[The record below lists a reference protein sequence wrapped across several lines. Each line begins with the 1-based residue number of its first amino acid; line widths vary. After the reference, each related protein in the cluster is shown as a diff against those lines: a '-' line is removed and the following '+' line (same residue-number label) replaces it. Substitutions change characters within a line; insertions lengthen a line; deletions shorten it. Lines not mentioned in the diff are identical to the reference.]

1 MRGALILAALLTGC
15 GCDEPSLV
23 PVPAEPATL
32 EPATA
37 APAPAAP
44 LAAPVLPRVTRTDLP
59 PALPSV
65 TIEVTAG
72 GYRVTNRAL
81 VETWPASERAEAA
94 AHAPPGEPD
103 FPVVEL
109 DVPVAD
115 PAPLR
120 VPRVPALG
128 DALGR
133 LAAADRA
140 RTAAAGGG
148 PRVFAVRASTD
159 VRWER
164 IVAALYTASQSGY
177 AEPWLVVHSGEGER
191 VLQLTFG
198 GAPLS
203 ANVREAVA
211 AALAALEG
219 LGPDLALPAEP
230 AAVLDEVEAAQ
241 ANLFVRLEED
251 GLWLRRPELG
261 ALGADCRTADGRGA
275 PTLPRSGD
283 VAALRT
289 CLDAAA
295 PFALAIV
302 EASPDLAY
310 GAVVPV
316 IEALVGRAPVAIGIG
331 SGALPETPR

>member
-1 MRGALILAALLTGC
+1 MRGALIFTALLAGC

-23 PVPAEPATL
+23 AVPVEPAPE
-32 EPATA
+32 EPAA
-37 APAPAAP
+37 RAPAAGE
-44 LAAPVLPRVTRTDLP
+44 LGAPALPRVTRSDLP

-81 VETWPASERAEAA
+81 VETWPAPERAEAA
-94 AHAPPGEPD
+94 AHAPAGEPD

-115 PAPLR
+115 PVPL
-120 VPRVPALG
+120 RVPALG

-140 RTAAAGGG
+140 RASAAGG

-164 IVAALYTASQSGY
+164 IVGALYTAAQRGY
-177 AEPWLVVHSGEGER
+177 AEPWLVVQSAAGER
-191 VLQLTFG
+191 VLQLTVG
-198 GAPLS
+198 GAPLDAS
-203 ANVREAVA
+203 MRAAVA
-211 AALAALEG
+211 AALATLEG
-219 LGPDLALPAEP
+219 LGPDVVLPADP
-230 AAVLDEVEAAQ
+230 AAVLDEAEAAQ
-241 ANLFVRLEED
+241 ADLFVRVDED
-251 GLWLRRPELG
+251 GLRLRRPELG
-261 ALGADCRTADGRGA
+261 ALGADCRTADALGA

-302 EASPDLAY
+302 EARPDLAY

-331 SGALPETPR
+331 AGTPPETGR